1 MDGAIRDT
9 NPTEEFVKV
18 IKDFEIPME
27 KVFIESITTE
37 HYFSN
42 TSTVLKKSS
51 NKAEQVEIFLL
62 ITNNIGTHPEAIV
75 CRKCVFS
82 QLISFTN
89 IYPQENVTIISHT
102 CGSSLCRRLIS
113 DLW

>member
-42 TSTVLKKSS
+42 TSTVSRVHSYLIIAYKYAG
-51 NKAEQVEIFLL
+51 NEINAKIYHFMNSAVYAC
-62 ITNNIGTHPEAIV
+62 IIEW
-75 CRKCVFS
+75 
-82 QLISFTN
+82 FTN
-89 IYPQENVTIISHT
+89 LTGVI
-102 CGSSLCRRLIS
+102 
-113 DLW
+113 